1 MVGVRGEV
9 RFRVRVG
16 VGIRVENDIKRLV
29 V

>member
-16 VGIRVENDIKRLV
+16 VGISVKNDMKQLV